1 MLDLILDPLSLAF
14 MQRAFMLG
22 IFLGILCA
30 IVGSY
35 MIVQQM
41 GMLSHAISHSVM
53 AGLPIAYVVGLS
65 LSFGALVSGVISALV
80 LYLIESR
87 SRVKTD
93 TAMALILT
101 SFVAI
106 GVTLVTVLP
115 GANRIDLIHILFGN
129 ILGVTMT
136 EVWWTLAI
144 AVVGVI
150 LTRLF
155 FKELLFYTFDPKG
168 AQASGLP
175 VRWYNA
181 SLIVAM
187 TVTIVVCL
195 PTVGALLVVALLVA
209 PAATAYLLVKELH
222 QMMWVGSI
230 IGVLSS
236 VIGMYLSYYLDSPSG
251 AAIVLVAFCFFCLA
265 FIFSPSDGLLS
276 NLWTQNKQSRF
287 IDQEFSVSQ
296 THESSTSRFL
306 GGIERDQHT
315 S

>member
-1 MLDLILDPLSLAF
+1 MLDLILGPLSLSF
-14 MQRAFMLG
+14 MQRALMLG
-22 IFLGILCA
+22 VFLGVLCA
-30 IVGSY
+30 VVGSY
-35 MIVQQM
+35 MIVQRM

-53 AGLPIAYVVGLS
+53 AGLPVAYVLGLA
-65 LSFGALVSGVISALV
+65 LSFGALVSGVLSALV
-80 LYLIESR
+80 LYLIESK

-101 SFVAI
+101 SFVAM
-106 GVTLVTVLP
+106 GVTLVSVLP
-115 GANRIDLIHILFGN
+115 GANRLDLVHILFGD
-129 ILGVTMT
+129 ILGVTME
-136 EVWWTLAI
+136 EVWWTLVVT
-144 AVVGVI
+144 VVGII

-155 FKELLFYTFDPKG
+155 YKELLFYTFDPKG

-181 SLIVAM
+181 ALIVAM

-195 PTVGALLVVALLVA
+195 PTIGALLVVALLVA

-230 IGVLSS
+230 IGALSS

-251 AAIVLVAFCFFCLA
+251 AAIVLVSFCFFCIA

-276 NLWTQNKQSRF
+276 NLWARSKRSPLA
-287 IDQEFSVSQ
+287 DQTKFA
-296 THESSTSRFL
+296 
-306 GGIERDQHT
+306 DQ
-315 S
+315 

>member
-1 MLDLILDPLSLAF
+1 
-14 MQRAFMLG
+14 MQRALMLG

-30 IVGSY
+30 VVGSY

-41 GMLSHAISHSVM
+41 GMLAHAISHSVM
-53 AGLPIAYVVGLS
+53 AGLPIAYVVGVALS
-65 LSFGALVSGVISALV
+65 LGALVAGVISALV

-93 TAMALILT
+93 AAMALILT

-106 GVTLVTVLP
+106 GVVLVSTLP
-115 GANRIDLIHILFGN
+115 GANRIDLVHILFGN

-136 EVWWTLAI
+136 EIWWSLGVTVVAI
-144 AVVGVI
+144 I
-150 LTRLF
+150 LIRLF

-168 AQASGLP
+168 AQASGMP
-175 VRWYNA
+175 VHWYNA

-209 PAATAYLLVKELH
+209 PAATAYLLVKELY

-230 IGVLSS
+230 IGALSS
-236 VIGMYLSYYLDSPSG
+236 VIGMYLSYYLDAPSG
-251 AAIVLVAFCFFCLA
+251 ASIVLVSFCFFCLA
-265 FIFSPSDGLLS
+265 FVFSPSEGLLVNFWNQRQRS
-276 NLWTQNKQSRF
+276 KLTDAEEA
-287 IDQEFSVSQ
+287 DQTLVM
-296 THESSTSRFL
+296 
-306 GGIERDQHT
+306 
-315 S
+315 

>member
-1 MLDLILDPLSLAF
+1 MLDLIIEPLSLSF
-14 MQRAFMLG
+14 MQRAIMLG
-22 IFLGILCA
+22 ILLGVLCA
-30 IVGSY
+30 VVGSY
-35 MIVQQM
+35 MVVQRM

-53 AGLPIAYVVGLS
+53 AGLPIAYVLGLA
-65 LSFGALVSGVISALV
+65 LSFGALIAGVVSALV

-93 TAMALILT
+93 TAMALVLT

-106 GVTLVTVLP
+106 GVTLVSVIP
-115 GANRIDLIHILFGN
+115 GANRIDLIHVLFGN

-136 EVWWTLAI
+136 EVWWTF
-144 AVVGVI
+144 AVTVIGVI
-150 LTRLF
+150 LVRLF

-181 SLIVAM
+181 ALIVAM

-222 QMMWVGSI
+222 QMMWLASM
-230 IGVLSS
+230 IGALSS
-236 VIGMYLSYYLDSPSG
+236 VIGMYLSYYLDAPSG
-251 AAIVLVAFCFFCLA
+251 SAIVLVSFCFFCLA
-265 FIFSPSDGLLS
+265 FFFSPSDGLLS
-276 NLWTQNKQSRF
+276 SLWTQRKQSRL
-287 IDQEFSVSQ
+287 IDQESKMINQ
-296 THESSTSRFL
+296 ESKFV
-306 GGIERDQHT
+306 DQE
-315 S
+315 

>member
-1 MLDLILDPLSLAF
+1 MLDWIVEPLSLSF
-14 MQRAFMLG
+14 MQRALMLG
-22 IFLGILCA
+22 IVLGVLCA

-41 GMLSHAISHSVM
+41 GMLAHAISHSVM
-53 AGLPIAYVVGLS
+53 AGLPIAYVIGVALS
-65 LSFGALVSGVISALV
+65 IGALVAGVVSALV

-93 TAMALILT
+93 AAMALILT

-106 GVTLVTVLP
+106 GVILVSVLP
-115 GANRIDLIHILFGN
+115 GANRIDLVHVLFGN
-129 ILGVTMT
+129 ILGVTMK
-136 EVWWTLAI
+136 EIWWSLAI
-144 AVVGVI
+144 AVVGII
-150 LTRLF
+150 LVRLF

-175 VRWYNA
+175 VHWYNA

-209 PAATAYLLVKELH
+209 PAVTAYMLVKELH
-222 QMMWVGSI
+222 QIMWVGSV
-230 IGVLSS
+230 IGALSS
-236 VIGMYLSYYLDSPSG
+236 VIGMYLSYYLDAPSG

-265 FIFSPSDGLLS
+265 FFFSPSEGLLVNFLRQRTRS
-276 NLWTQNKQSRF
+276 KIAGVDNT
-287 IDQEFSVSQ
+287 DQ
-296 THESSTSRFL
+296 TLT
-306 GGIERDQHT
+306 T
-315 S
+315 

>member
-1 MLDLILDPLSLAF
+1 MLDWIIEPLSLSF
-14 MQRAFMLG
+14 MQRALMLG

-30 IVGSY
+30 VVGSY

-41 GMLSHAISHSVM
+41 GMLAHAISHSVM
-53 AGLPIAYVVGLS
+53 AGLPIAYVVGVALS
-65 LSFGALVSGVISALV
+65 LGALVAGVISALV

-93 TAMALILT
+93 AAMALILT

-106 GVTLVTVLP
+106 GVVLVSTLP
-115 GANRIDLIHILFGN
+115 GANRIDLVHILFGN

-136 EVWWTLAI
+136 EIWWSLGVTVVAI
-144 AVVGVI
+144 I
-150 LTRLF
+150 LIRLF

-168 AQASGLP
+168 AQASGMP
-175 VRWYNA
+175 VHWYNA

-209 PAATAYLLVKELH
+209 PAATAYLLVKELY

-230 IGVLSS
+230 IGALSS
-236 VIGMYLSYYLDSPSG
+236 IIGMYLSYYLDAPSG
-251 AAIVLVAFCFFCLA
+251 ASIVLVSFCFFCLA
-265 FIFSPSDGLLS
+265 FVVSPSEGLLVNFWNQRQRS
-276 NLWTQNKQSRF
+276 KLTDAEEA
-287 IDQEFSVSQ
+287 DQTLVM
-296 THESSTSRFL
+296 
-306 GGIERDQHT
+306 
-315 S
+315 

>member
-1 MLDLILDPLSLAF
+1 MLDWIIEPLSLSF
-14 MQRAFMLG
+14 MQRALMLG
-22 IFLGILCA
+22 IVLGVLCA

-41 GMLSHAISHSVM
+41 GMLAHAISHSVM
-53 AGLPIAYVVGLS
+53 AGLPIAYVVGVA
-65 LSFGALVSGVISALV
+65 LSFGALIAGVISALV

-93 TAMALILT
+93 AAMALILT

-106 GVTLVTVLP
+106 GVTLVSTLP
-115 GANRIDLIHILFGN
+115 GANRIDLVHILFGN
-129 ILGVTMT
+129 ILGVTMR
-136 EVWWTLAI
+136 EVWWSLAI
-144 AVVGVI
+144 AVMGII
-150 LTRLF
+150 LVRLF

-175 VRWYNA
+175 VHWYNA

-209 PAATAYLLVKELH
+209 PAVTAYLLVKELH

-230 IGVLSS
+230 IGALSS
-236 VIGMYLSYYLDSPSG
+236 VIGMYLSYYLDAPSG
-251 AAIVLVAFCFFCLA
+251 ATIVLVAFCFFCLA
-265 FIFSPSDGLLS
+265 FFLSPSEGLLVS
-276 NLWTQNKQSRF
+276 LWTQHKRAQLTDVGN
-287 IDQEFSVSQ
+287 IDHPLDKAEYE
-296 THESSTSRFL
+296 H
-306 GGIERDQHT
+306 
-315 S
+315 

>member
-1 MLDLILDPLSLAF
+1 MLDWVIEPLRLTF
-14 MQRAFMLG
+14 MHRALMLG
-22 IFLGILCA
+22 ILLGILCA

-41 GMLSHAISHSVM
+41 GMLAHAISHSVM
-53 AGLPIAYVVGLS
+53 AGLPIAYVVGVA
-65 LSFGALVSGVISALV
+65 LSFGALVAGVLSALV

-93 TAMALILT
+93 AAMALILT

-106 GVTLVTVLP
+106 GVTLVSVIP
-115 GANRIDLIHILFGN
+115 GANRIDLLHVLFGN

-136 EVWWTLAI
+136 EVWWSLAI
-144 AVVGVI
+144 TVFGIALV
-150 LTRLF
+150 RLF
-155 FKELLFYTFDPKG
+155 YKELLFYTFDPKG

-175 VRWYNA
+175 VHWYNA

-209 PAATAYLLVKELH
+209 PAVTAYLLVKELH
-222 QMMWVGSI
+222 QMMWVGSV
-230 IGVLSS
+230 IGALSS
-236 VIGMYLSYYLDSPSG
+236 VIGMYLSYYLDAPSG
-251 AAIVLVAFCFFCLA
+251 AAIVLVSFCFFCLA

-276 NLWTQNKQSRF
+276 GLWAQRKRAKF
-287 IDQEFSVSQ
+287 VS
-296 THESSTSRFL
+296 HEQALEGDRKTLF
-306 GGIERDQHT
+306 
-315 S
+315 

>member
-1 MLDLILDPLSLAF
+1 MLDLIIEPLSLSF
-14 MQRAFMLG
+14 MQRALMLG
-22 IFLGILCA
+22 IFLGVLCA
-30 IVGSY
+30 VVGSY
-35 MIVQQM
+35 MIVQRM
-41 GMLSHAISHSVM
+41 GMLAHAISHSVM
-53 AGLPIAYVVGLS
+53 AGLPIAYVVGLA
-65 LSFGALVSGVISALV
+65 LSFGALVSGVLSALV

-106 GVTLVTVLP
+106 GVTLVSVLP

-136 EVWWTLAI
+136 EVWWTLAVTVI
-144 AVVGVI
+144 GVI
-150 LTRLF
+150 LVRLF

-181 SLIVAM
+181 ALIVAM

-230 IGVLSS
+230 IGALSS
-236 VIGMYLSYYLDSPSG
+236 VIGMYLSYYLDAPSG
-251 AAIVLVAFCFFCLA
+251 ASIVLVSFCFFCLA
-265 FIFSPSDGLLS
+265 FLFSPSDGLLS
-276 NLWTQNKQSRF
+276 NFWTQRKRSRLVDQDPQF
-287 IDQEFSVSQ
+287 IDQE
-296 THESSTSRFL
+296 SRL
-306 GGIERDQHT
+306 VDQEY
-315 S
+315 